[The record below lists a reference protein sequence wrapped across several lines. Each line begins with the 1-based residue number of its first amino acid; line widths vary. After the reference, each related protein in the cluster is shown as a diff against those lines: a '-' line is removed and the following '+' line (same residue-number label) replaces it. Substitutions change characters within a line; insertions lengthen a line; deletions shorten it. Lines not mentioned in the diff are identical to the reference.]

1 MNEDLVLS
9 LCKLLEDRDKVLTS
23 YHRKVISVVLDSLHC
38 EVKLLNK
45 LKEIKSETADQRVYE
60 WYGNTR
66 CFGLYR

>member
-45 LKEIKSETADQRVYE
+45 LKEIKSETAD
-60 WYGNTR
+60 
-66 CFGLYR
+66 